1 MARPASSPGRKVV
14 QISFGDSSV
23 SGHLGFSDIL
33 VLVTVRFW
41 YYFSF
46 ADFSVLLILTFNFLV
61 IFNMVAFNF

>member
-1 MARPASSPGRKVV
+1 MARPASSPGSKVV
-14 QISFGDSSV
+14 QISFGDISV

-33 VLVTVRFW
+33 VLVTFRFW